1 MNKSDLEQTASA
13 IEKDADQDL
22 PDIRQALSE
31 VAELEATYSEEQ
43 IIVRTARKRLE

>member
-1 MNKSDLEQTASA
+1 MNKRDLEQIALA
-13 IEKDADQDL
+13 IEKDAGQDL
-22 PDIRQALSE
+22 LDIRQALSE